1 MDRDTVEELRAK
13 LSKNFDEFNGLME
26 TMNKHTAQRLFK
38 GIATKAVEC
47 KKLSTPIP
55 KPTKP
60 DPADGESGE
69 GEEGEDNVDPYLLED
84 VRIGGYSLPDKIT
97 DKIPSSIYDK
107 KYEAALMKWKIAEA
121 ERKS

>member
-38 GIATKAVEC
+38 GIKTKAVEC

-60 DPADGESGE
+60 EPADDD
-69 GEEGEDNVDPYLLED
+69 EEGEDNVDPYLLED
-84 VRIGGYSLPDKIT
+84 VKIGGYSLPDKIT